1 MFLERT
7 IPVASFARL
16 AVRSEMDKKASALA
30 AELKEASSVRPD
42 AQPALTFAVYPVV
55 RVAINAMAAKRLKS

>member
-1 MFLERT
+1 M
-7 IPVASFARL
+7 ASFARL

-30 AELKEASSVRPD
+30 AELKEASSVRPPD

-55 RVAINAMAAKRLKS
+55 RVTINAMAAKRLKS